1 MIRRPPRSTR
11 TDTLLPDTTLFR
23 APEVGDLVSVGCAD
37 PSGWLTGDG
46 RVIEKRPDRLVT
58 TSPELQMAQR
68 RAAHRVAVAMP
79 VVVEVED
86 GGEVLSVAGQTIDVS
101 ALGFSAQVAPAS
113 IPEGEAVQARLTLP
127 NGHEVEGMVDVVA
140 GGSLI
145 RARSEEY

>member
-86 GGEVLSVAGQTIDVS
+86 GGAVLRVAGQTIDVS
-101 ALGFSAQVAPAS
+101 ALGFSAQVAPAP
-113 IPEGEAVQARLTLP
+113 IPEGEPVQARHTPP
-127 NGHEVEGMVDVVA
+127 NRSAARPA
-140 GGSLI
+140 GKESVST
-145 RARSEEY
+145 RKS